1 MPPRAQGTSVIIGL
15 SRRGGAGFTRETHPF
30 RYYFGRHTATS
41 STISLSEL
49 TPFTMVL
56 SGHTLTSD
64 AAMARQLA
72 SHDGNNG

>member
-1 MPPRAQGTSVIIGL
+1 MTIGP

-30 RYYFGRHTATS
+30 RYYLGRHTATS

-49 TPFTMVL
+49 PPFTMVL

-72 SHDGNNG
+72 GDVGNNG